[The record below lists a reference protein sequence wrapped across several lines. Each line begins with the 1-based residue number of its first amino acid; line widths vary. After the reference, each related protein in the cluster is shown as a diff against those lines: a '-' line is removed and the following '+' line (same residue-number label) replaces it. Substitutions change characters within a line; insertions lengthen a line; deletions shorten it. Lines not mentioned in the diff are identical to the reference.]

1 MSLVAGLDLLQQGLA
16 GVCPDEATGYALDNA
31 ARVLLLSAK
40 ASDDILS
47 DATKRE
53 LTEKVT
59 ALAQQ
64 LVLLDQSL
72 AGAPLTAPGRV
83 LHVYAACTAFYA
95 CVTIG
100 RRLDLQPSDAFRL
113 AAATRLVINAGAMA
127 LEAERYAPQDVPYA
141 VSLGERAAEQLAV
154 VEAVLGAIL

>member
-1 MSLVAGLDLLQQGLA
+1 M
-16 GVCPDEATGYALDNA
+16 C
-31 ARVLLLSAK
+31 R
-40 ASDDILS
+40 
-47 DATKRE
+47 
-53 LTEKVT
+53 KVT